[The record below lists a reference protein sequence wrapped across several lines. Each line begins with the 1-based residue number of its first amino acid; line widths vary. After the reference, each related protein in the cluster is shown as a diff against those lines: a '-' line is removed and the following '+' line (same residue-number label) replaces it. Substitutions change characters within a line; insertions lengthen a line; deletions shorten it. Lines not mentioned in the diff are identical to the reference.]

1 MTAFERLVDEFLE
14 ATWERDP
21 VGATRAGVHRYDRQL
36 ADRRPAAMEEW
47 GADLRRFQRRFETVD
62 PEDLNSEDRLDRQWA
77 LAVVDYA
84 LLNHELEP
92 WARSPREVIQDVG
105 TGLHSL
111 LIGDFAPLESR
122 LESVLARLRAVPASL
137 EATKETLQPTAIPP
151 VWIQSTLPDLR
162 SVRTF
167 IADEVPVVAKDI
179 PAFAD
184 DVEEACL
191 RAVGALDEFESYLQN
206 ALTAADGDFSI
217 GSGRFD
223 RILRRFH
230 MLDMDSAELLAFG
243 QDRVAEYERQIAE
256 VAAEIDPDEDWM
268 DVLEQV
274 KDDHPEPENLRQAY
288 EDETEL
294 ARRHCLEHD
303 LITFPE
309 GESCELEWTPAFMR
323 SRVPIAQPRVSPAFE
338 EGLDSKWYITPVDP
352 EAPAERQRQHI
363 RDNSWAWIRGIAMH
377 EIYPGHHLQLVV
389 AKVKAT
395 PLRLQFWSPVF
406 GEGWGLYTEELFYET
421 GLLTPP
427 RFRLMQL
434 RNGLWR
440 AVRIL
445 VDVGLHTQGM
455 SVQEAAEQLSQRAR
469 LEPRWAE
476 IEARYYTTRPTYP
489 SSYQVGCAR
498 LLQLR
503 EAYRAQKGA
512 AFDLKVFHDE
522 LMSYG
527 SLPLS
532 MVEKEMLD

>member
-1 MTAFERLVDEFLE
+1 VTALERLVGEFLE
-14 ATWERDP
+14 ATWEQDP
-21 VGATRAGVHRYDRQL
+21 VGATRAGIHRYDRQL
-36 ADRRPAAMEEW
+36 ADRSPGAMKEW
-47 GADLRRFQRRFETVD
+47 DGELRRFQRRFETLD
-62 PEDLNSEDRLDRQWA
+62 PEELSNEERLDRQWA
-77 LAVVDYA
+77 LAVIDYA

-92 WARSPREVIQDVG
+92 WARSPREAIQDVG
-105 TGLHSL
+105 MGLHSL

-122 LESVLARLRAVPASL
+122 LESVLARLRAVPGSL
-137 EATKETLQPTAIPP
+137 EATTEALEPRAIPL
-151 VWIQSTLPDLR
+151 VWIESTLPDVR

-167 IADEVPVVAKDI
+167 VANEVPVAAKGV
-179 PAFAD
+179 PALSED
-184 DVEEACL
+184 MKKACEP
-191 RAVGALDEFESYLQN
+191 AVDALDDFESLLQD
-206 ALTAADGDFSI
+206 ARSVADGHFAI
-217 GSGRFD
+217 GGERFD
-223 RILRRFH
+223 RTLRRFH

-243 QDRVAEYERQIAE
+243 QEQVAEYERQITE
-256 VAAEIDPDEDWM
+256 VAAEIDPDSYWM
-268 DVLEQV
+268 DVLERV
-274 KDDHPEPENLRQAY
+274 KDDHPEPEGLRQAY

-309 GESCELEWTPAFMR
+309 GESCELEWTPTFMR
-323 SRVPIAQPRVSPAFE
+323 SRVPIARPLVSPPFE

-377 EIYPGHHLQLVV
+377 EIYPGHHLQLII
-389 AKVKAT
+389 AKLKAT

-421 GLLTPP
+421 GLLAAP

-455 SVQEAAEQLSQRAR
+455 SVHEAAERLAKRAR
-469 LEPRWAE
+469 LEPRWAQS
-476 IEARYYTTRPTYP
+476 EARYYTTRPTYP
-489 SSYQVGCAR
+489 SSYQVGCAG
-498 LLQLR
+498 LLELR

-512 AFDLKVFHDE
+512 AFELRRFHDE

-532 MVEKEMLD
+532 MVEKEILD